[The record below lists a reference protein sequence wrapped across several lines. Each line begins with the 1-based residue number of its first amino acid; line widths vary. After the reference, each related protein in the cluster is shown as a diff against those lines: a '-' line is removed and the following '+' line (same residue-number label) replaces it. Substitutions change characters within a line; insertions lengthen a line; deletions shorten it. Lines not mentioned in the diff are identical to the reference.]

1 MAGGWRWPGPAAWG
15 TPLRP
20 PVLSSAPFM
29 STPFRVDIDD
39 VEFVFFEQLR
49 AHERL
54 AQLAPYAEL
63 DRDTYATTFRELKRI
78 AEEVLHP
85 VDRPGD
91 RQGCSLDDGKVTTP
105 DGYGAVWNQL
115 AEGGWIAPSAP
126 VEYGGVGM
134 PRTVAMACNDLFTA
148 GCCAFM
154 MYPGLTAAA
163 GRMVAG
169 FAPGRFKELVA
180 TKLFTGEWSG
190 TMCLTEAGAGS
201 SVGDNRCKATPSE
214 DEEGVYLLEGEKI
227 FISGGDNDLVDNIIH
242 LVLARTPDS
251 PEGTKGL
258 SLFLV
263 PKFEFD
269 EEGTLGQ
276 RNGAKVVGIEH
287 KMGINGSAT
296 CVLALGA
303 NEPCKGWLIGKERQG
318 IELMFNM
325 MNEARIGVAG
335 QGVATCNAAYNYAVQ
350 YAAERVQGTAL
361 MRSRDGEARRVPI
374 IDHPDVRR
382 MLMTLQVVAATSR
395 AACYR
400 VSFHEDIASATEDRK
415 EADRLRRRMDLLIP
429 VLKAHC
435 TDLAFEMASLA
446 VQVYGGYGFIKEYPV
461 EQLVR
466 DSKIQAIYEGTNGI
480 QAMDLLGRKMRVNG
494 GALFME
500 WMAEAQGELQEAGK
514 EGFGAQAGAIQRAIG
529 QLGASAMHLG
539 KLAGDRKIDA
549 AFLQAV
555 PFLKTFG
562 VTLLAME
569 ALDQARVAKRLIAE
583 HGERPLW
590 VRKLRGLDFYLNHI
604 LPQAVAYAKTVQSG
618 DESPLDEMVFQ

>member
-1 MAGGWRWPGPAAWG
+1 
-15 TPLRP
+15 
-20 PVLSSAPFM
+20 M
-29 STPFRVDIDD
+29 STPFKVDIDD
-39 VEFVFFEQLR
+39 VEFVFFDQLR

-54 AQLAPYAEL
+54 AQVPAYAEL
-63 DRDTYATTFRELKRI
+63 DRDTYTATFREIKRM

-85 VDRPGD
+85 VDRQGD
-91 RQGCSLDDGKVTTP
+91 REGCSLDDQGNVTTP
-105 DGYGAVWNQL
+105 SGYKDVWRHL
-115 AEGGWIAPSAP
+115 AEGGWIAASAP
-126 VEYGGVGM
+126 VEQGGTGM
-134 PRTVAMACNDLFTA
+134 PRSVSMVCNDVFTA
-148 GCCAFM
+148 ACCAFM

-163 GRMVAG
+163 GRVVAAFG
-169 FAPGRFKELVA
+169 PDSFRELV
-180 TKLFTGEWSG
+180 TNKLFSGQWSG

-214 DEEGVYLLEGEKI
+214 TEDGVYLLEGEKI
-227 FISGGDNDLVDNIIH
+227 FISGGDNDLVENIIH
-242 LVLARTPDS
+242 LVLARTPGA

-263 PKFEFD
+263 PKFGFD
-269 EEGTLGQ
+269 AEGTLGE

-303 NEPCKGWLIGKERQG
+303 DGPCKGWLVGKERQG

-335 QGVATCNAAYNYAVQ
+335 QGVATCNAAYQYAVQ
-350 YAAERVQGTAL
+350 YASERVQGTAL
-361 MRSRDGEARRVPI
+361 MRTRDGEAKRVAI
-374 IDHPDVRR
+374 IEHPDVRR
-382 MLMTLQVVAATSR
+382 MLMTMQVIAATTR
-395 AACYR
+395 AAVYR
-400 VSFHEDIASATEDRK
+400 VAFDEDLAHGVEGKQAEK
-415 EADRLRRRMDLLIP
+415 LRRRMDLLIP

-435 TDLAFEMASLA
+435 TDLSFEMASLA

-461 EQLVR
+461 EQLLR

-480 QAMDLLGRKMRVNG
+480 QAMDLLGRKMRINS

-500 WMAEAQGELQEAGK
+500 WMADAQKELQEAGK
-514 EGFGAQAGAIQRAIG
+514 EGFGAQAGAINRAIG

-539 KLAGDRKIDA
+539 KLAGDRKIDV

-562 VTLLAME
+562 CTVLAME
-569 ALDQARVAKRLIAE
+569 ALDQARVAKKLIAA
-583 HGERPLW
+583 HGQERPLW
-590 VRKLRGLDFYLNHI
+590 VRKLAGLDFYVNHI
-604 LPQAVAYAKTVQSG
+604 LPLAVAWAKTVQSG
-618 DESPLDEMVFQ
+618 DESALDARVFE